1 LRGFAG
7 ARQDSGWHAL
17 QQSAA
22 AGAAFWGT
30 RAPFAIGGSYG
41 IVGCNKKPGETPMRR
56 ICLAVIAASIALPPA
71 ALAQQAQDL
80 RKPAGTEW
88 LTIGGDWNNSRYS
101 TLTQINRDNVK
112 NLKGAWVVHLGSGLG
127 SKYSLEGTPI
137 VKDGV
142 MYIASGNDDV
152 FALDGKTGA
161 LIWERRSHI
170 EQNIS
175 TVCCGWDNRG
185 VAVGEDKVFLGQLDG
200 SFVALDAKTGKEIWK
215 TQVARWQDG
224 YTITSAPL
232 YHNGVLYSGISGG
245 DRSARGFVFAL
256 DAKTGKEKWRW
267 YTVPAPGEFGSDT
280 WPKGDDPDPK
290 RANAWKV
297 GGAAVWQTPAIDP
310 DLGMIYFSTGN
321 PGPEAGGMGRDRPGD
336 NLFSSSIVALKLDG
350 TYAWHFQQVHHD
362 LWDFD
367 CPSPVV
373 LFEQMY
379 DGQMRKGIAEACK
392 TGWIYILDRA
402 TGKPLIGI
410 DEKPVETDERVASSP
425 TQPIPRGDAIMPQC
439 PQPLGTWVT
448 KCIFGVIYD
457 QPILQSPGGNGG
469 VNWAPMAYSPRTG
482 FFYATAADRPQPRIL
497 RGLRLTVSPAIG
509 AKYGGTLTAVDSRTN
524 KIVWQKRTPYS
535 IGQGSGALVTASDL
549 LFHGEPDGNVQAHD
563 AKTGELLWQWQT
575 GAGADAPAITYEID
589 GTQYVAI
596 AAGGVS
602 IQTTSANSD
611 MIWVFSLNG
620 TPGDRLK
627 RFDPPKPPENVVGF
641 SGPVARGNQIKIE
654 DYSYGPQR
662 ITVAAGTK
670 VTFTN
675 NGSQPHNAMSA
686 DAGGWDT
693 GMLAKGETASV
704 TFNRPGSFTY
714 ICTPHPSMIGQII
727 VTGQAVANAQPVV
740 VETRSGSQPQS
751 SDHGAH

>member
-1 LRGFAG
+1 
-7 ARQDSGWHAL
+7 
-17 QQSAA
+17 
-22 AGAAFWGT
+22 
-30 RAPFAIGGSYG
+30 
-41 IVGCNKKPGETPMRR
+41 
-56 ICLAVIAASIALPPA
+56 
-71 ALAQQAQDL
+71 
-80 RKPAGTEW
+80 
-88 LTIGGDWNNSRYS
+88 
-101 TLTQINRDNVK
+101 
-112 NLKGAWVVHLGSGLG
+112 
-127 SKYSLEGTPI
+127 
-137 VKDGV
+137 
-142 MYIASGNDDV
+142 
-152 FALDGKTGA
+152 
-161 LIWERRSHI
+161 
-170 EQNIS
+170 
-175 TVCCGWDNRG
+175 
-185 VAVGEDKVFLGQLDG
+185 
-200 SFVALDAKTGKEIWK
+200 
-215 TQVARWQDG
+215 
-224 YTITSAPL
+224 
-232 YHNGVLYSGISGG
+232 
-245 DRSARGFVFAL
+245 
-256 DAKTGKEKWRW
+256 
-267 YTVPAPGEFGSDT
+267 
-280 WPKGDDPDPK
+280 
-290 RANAWKV
+290 
-297 GGAAVWQTPAIDP
+297 
-310 DLGMIYFSTGN
+310 
-321 PGPEAGGMGRDRPGD
+321 
-336 NLFSSSIVALKLDG
+336 
-350 TYAWHFQQVHHD
+350 
-362 LWDFD
+362 
-367 CPSPVV
+367 
-373 LFEQMY
+373 
-379 DGQMRKGIAEACK
+379 
-392 TGWIYILDRA
+392 
-402 TGKPLIGI
+402 
-410 DEKPVETDERVASSP
+410 
-425 TQPIPRGDAIMPQC
+425 
-439 PQPLGTWVT
+439 VT

-627 RFDPPKPPENVVGF
+627 PFDPPKPPENVVGF
-641 SGPVARGNQIKIE
+641 SGPIARGNQIKIE
-654 DYSYGPQR
+654 DYTYGPQR